1 MLLNKDGTIRV
12 LTKQEKAICAAGLAA
27 EAPQAAI
34 AAREDLLAPLREVL
48 QPIKPF
54 SGRMEQTAHS
64 R

>member
-1 MLLNKDGTIRV
+1 MLLNKDGTVRV
-12 LTKQEKAICAAGLAA
+12 LTKQEKAICAAGLEEKAS
-27 EAPQAAI
+27 QAAI
-34 AAREDLLAPLREVL
+34 DARANLLAPLREVL